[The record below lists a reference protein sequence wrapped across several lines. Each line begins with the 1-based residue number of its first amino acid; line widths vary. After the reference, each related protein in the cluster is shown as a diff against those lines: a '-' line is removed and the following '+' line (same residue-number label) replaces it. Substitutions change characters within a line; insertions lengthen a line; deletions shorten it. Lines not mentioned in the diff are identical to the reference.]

1 MINSTDSTDSTD
13 FTDFFKLE
21 SLKIV
26 FSDNSNAKNATIY
39 GNGNNQ
45 VKVTVTAKVKKK
57 KDNVESYYTI
67 DELKNHISLIDY
79 TSAEQIPSD
88 SDNGW
93 SASLCDKGYVNAIF
107 PTTMTEDSGVTES
120 ELQDGPEYLLYMY
133 LSSKTL
139 SDGKDVAVN
148 INIKGVGDFNTTE
161 TGTDTKNGP
170 NGEKGSVFKSPQMVH
185 VQALRKIDYTS
196 NENLKFSG
204 FIQSSY
210 DFENIVT
217 DMELLKNWNH
227 EAFNGDSSR
236 FTAQIS
242 PAEANFK
249 FKKMVVTSSTN
260 ATAGFSIY
268 GGACDGVYGVG
279 QGVYDTNFIFVNKE
293 KYGLNPDQNINT
305 KDDYWGDTYSYH
317 IGPNDGRHKWEEH
330 LPEGI
335 ITIRYCSHRINRGGL
350 YQSGW
355 SDANDKITIDVADDY
370 GNESVIS
377 ITWSDLRENF
387 PHLDV
392 NGIKI

>member
-1 MINSTDSTDSTD
+1 MINSTDSTD

-107 PTTMTEDSGVTES
+107 PTDMTEDDGITEP
-120 ELQDGPEYLLYMY
+120 ELQDGPEYLLHMY

-148 INIKGVGDFNTTE
+148 INIPDVGDFNTTK

-170 NGEKGSVFKSPQMVH
+170 HGGSGSVFNSPQMVH
-185 VQALRKIDYTS
+185 VKALRKIDYTN
-196 NENLKFSG
+196 NENLNFSG

-242 PAEANFK
+242 PADANFK
-249 FKKMVVTSSTN
+249 FKKMVVTSNTN
-260 ATAGFSIY
+260 ATAGFNIY

-279 QGVYDTNFIFVNKE
+279 EGVYDTNFIFVNKE
-293 KYGLNPDQNINT
+293 KYGLNPNQNINT

-317 IGPNDGRHKWEEH
+317 IGPKDGRHKREDP
-330 LPEGI
+330 LPEGVI
-335 ITIRYCSHRINRGGL
+335 SIRYWSHRINRGGL

-377 ITWSDLRENF
+377 ITWSKLRANF
-387 PHLDV
+387 PHLEV